1 MNDTN
6 MLVLNST
13 ITKYSNLLTDIDV
26 AKHLGFDAME
36 IHTYKLDRYLEAGYS
51 ELDLGVALSGVAVI
65 GAGHVADVERQ
76 GQAREEL
83 FQEAERIFSLA
94 KTVGARGVQI
104 LSGPID
110 VQAVIDYA
118 GGMRGGMYS
127 DLLGLS
133 TRELIHLA
141 AKNVLVLA
149 DMANEL
155 DLLLYLEPLSWS
167 PINGLQNA
175 LQLIDATGRDNVKLV
190 IDYWH
195 CFTSGVR
202 PDDVAK
208 LDKSLIFGVHVCDSL
223 PYDGGI
229 PIETAMRDVPTG
241 QGVLN
246 LKDWTEAV
254 KATGYRSWWA
264 AETFSRKMQ
273 QQPVNA
279 VARDMRHLLGTLVG
293 A

>member
-13 ITKYSNLLTDIDV
+13 ITKYSNLLNDIDV